1 MKTFADNS
9 KLLAKCLRILG
20 HPDRLLIAFELS
32 QQPATVAELEART
45 RIAQPYLSQHLAS
58 LRKARLLVSTRAA
71 RSVTYRLN
79 SGLSENLISALLLAG
94 Q

>member
-1 MKTFADNS
+1 MTTLADNS
-9 KLLAKCLRILG
+9 RLLAKCLRILG
-20 HPDRLLIAFELS
+20 HPDRLHIAFALS
-32 QQPATVAELEART
+32 QRPATVAELETRT

-58 LRKARLLVSTRAA
+58 LRKARLLVATRAA

-79 SGLSENLISALLLAG
+79 SGLPENIILALLLAD